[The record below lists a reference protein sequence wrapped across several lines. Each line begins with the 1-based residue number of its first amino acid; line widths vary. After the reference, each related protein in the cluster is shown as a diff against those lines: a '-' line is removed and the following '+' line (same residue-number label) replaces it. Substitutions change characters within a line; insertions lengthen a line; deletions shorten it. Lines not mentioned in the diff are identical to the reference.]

1 MMLKYAKL
9 DRFGEHILTADPS
22 EAEIILFAESSHYID
37 DPTFSNVRKHQLV
50 QEYRSKVF
58 IYNEQDLPHDALPGL
73 YASMPKRWF
82 NKSRQRAFSYLAPMN
97 PFVSRRGV
105 TDGSRAPDL
114 LYSFVGAA
122 KSKLRGRLL
131 RLPCGN
137 CLLEDTSSLDMYNRF
152 DEEIEAAKMRYA
164 DILCRSKFVLCPR
177 GAGTSSF
184 RMYETMKA
192 GRVPVVISD
201 QWIEPQGPEWEQA
214 IIRVPERSV
223 ESIPSLLREYEA
235 DWESRAKAARDA
247 WLAYFS
253 PEVIFHR
260 AVEALMGLAGGSRIP
275 ESIAQR
281 LPSGIRAELRARAA
295 LRPVRDAL
303 RRILTR

>member
-1 MMLKYAKL
+1 MLKYARL
-9 DRFGEHILTADPS
+9 DRFGENVLTASPG
-22 EAEIILFAESSHYID
+22 EADIILFAESSHYVD

-50 QEYRSKVF
+50 QEFRSKVF

-73 YASMPKRWF
+73 YVSMPKRWF
-82 NKSRQRAFSYLAPMN
+82 NGSRQRAFSYLAPIN
-97 PFVSRRGV
+97 PFVSRIGV
-105 TDGSRAPDL
+105 IASSRAPDL
-114 LYSFVGAA
+114 LYSFVGAV
-122 KSKLRGRLL
+122 KTRLRGRLL
-131 RLPCGN
+131 RLPGGN
-137 CLLEDTSSLDMYNRF
+137 CLLEDTSTVDVYNRS
-152 DEEIEAAKMRYA
+152 DEAIVAAKMRYA
-164 DILCRSKFVLCPR
+164 EILYRSKFVLCPR

-184 RMYETMKA
+184 RMYETMEA

-201 QWIEPQGPEWEQA
+201 QWVGPQGPNWQQA
-214 IIRVPERSV
+214 IVRVPERSV

-235 DWESRAKAARDA
+235 GWEVRAKAARDA

-260 AVEALMGLAGGSRIP
+260 AVEALMGIASGSRIP
-275 ESIAQR
+275 EFIAQR

-303 RRILTR
+303 RRTLTR